1 MRERSPDP
9 PQRQPRLR
17 LTNRAATLNNFT
29 VTQDFRRGSDLI
41 TVLASEKSLEILA
54 NRDSGS

>member
-1 MRERSPDP
+1 L
-9 PQRQPRLR
+9 RQAD
-17 LTNRAATLNNFT
+17 RAATLNSIT